1 MIAPLTKKW
10 SECPASES
18 GSGDLFC
25 PAYLISIAYAFRIVN
40 TKIRCFRDEFSR
52 SYSSPNC
59 NFRSSHFK
67 FCFAKGELLTPE
79 SFSYAVKQQVFYC
92 WAIRSENL
100 LVPMCHSIAPPEKF
114 GNKKRSSNSLWFCAF
129 SREFLFFVPS
139 GDCVRAGS
147 RGFAGFR
154 LPVCRFFLLA
164 FLDYR
169 RFTISCSRLTQWRAA
184 SLSKVG

>member
-25 PAYLISIAYAFRIVN
+25 PAYSISIAYAFRIVN

-67 FCFAKGELLTPE
+67 FCFAKEACKCPNHFLT
-79 SFSYAVKQQVFYC
+79 Q
-92 WAIRSENL
+92 RNSE
-100 LVPMCHSIAPPEKF
+100 CFTAERTF
-114 GNKKRSSNSLWFCAF
+114 
-129 SREFLFFVPS
+129 FLHIFFLPQHH
-139 GDCVRAGS
+139 DRAGFLARRS
-147 RGFAGFR
+147 KQISAPGAGI
-154 LPVCRFFLLA
+154 LTEKPPPVFHRDPRCSQK
-164 FLDYR
+164 DSSPR
-169 RFTISCSRLTQWRAA
+169 R
-184 SLSKVG
+184 